1 MLYAGCR
8 VLCVRTVFFRVV
20 CECFTP
26 DAAFYAFGRS
36 SFGLCVN
43 ALRRMP
49 RFMRSER
56 FSRDDTV
63 TVLRMFCPVV
73 RLPGL
78 LGTVYRD
85 V

>member
-1 MLYAGCR
+1 MLYAGYR
-8 VLCVRTVFFRVV
+8 VVCVRTV
-20 CECFTP
+20 
-26 DAAFYAFGRS
+26 S
-36 SFGLCVN
+36 GLCVN
-43 ALRRMP
+43 ALRRIP
-49 RFMRSER
+49 RCMHSER

-73 RLPGL
+73 RLPGR